1 MGYYWAATPQPS
13 EQLAAE
19 LGLDDEFADQSMAEA
34 WLTDNHTEL
43 AHGGIHEISLYAVS
57 YTHLPAA
64 IRAAVAVT
72 PAPVR
77 SPNGSRCAA
86 SIPRVRSSRRVNPGP
101 AAKTMQGLSLIHI

>member
-43 AHGGIHEISLYAVS
+43 AHGGIHEISLYEANRLV
-57 YTHLPAA
+57 Y
-64 IRAAVAVT
+64 
-72 PAPVR
+72 
-77 SPNGSRCAA
+77 
-86 SIPRVRSSRRVNPGP
+86 GP
-101 AAKTMQGLSLIHI
+101 MSLEP